1 MTLSF
6 RRGGR
11 RFMALPRGFGLPL
24 GDGCVLTYAGIRA
37 ESMAELVV
45 PGAEA
50 VPHANRALL
59 LRARVSETA
68 F

>member
-1 MTLSF
+1 
-6 RRGGR
+6 
-11 RFMALPRGFGLPL
+11 MALPRGFGLPL